1 MKVRIGLH
9 AGEAIRDG
17 DDFYGK
23 NVIMASRVAG
33 LAKGG
38 EILVS
43 SLLRQLVESSVGAS
57 LFDEPR
63 ETELKGLSGVHTV
76 FAVSAR

>member
-1 MKVRIGLH
+1 M
-9 AGEAIRDG
+9 IREG

-33 LAKGG
+33 KALGG

-43 SLLRQLVESSVGAS
+43 SLLRSLVESSVDAAT
-57 LFDEPR
+57 FAPPQEV
-63 ETELKGLSGVHTV
+63 ELKGLAGNHTV
-76 FAVSAR
+76 YRVVIAS